1 MRYRKLGTTDL
12 DVSVICLGT
21 MTWGEQNSKQDAFQ
35 HMDYSLDRG
44 VNFFDTAEIYPVM
57 PRQETYG
64 RTEEIIGDWFQK
76 KRTRDKVILAS
87 KIASKSTA
95 FEWIRGCSKT
105 LRFDKKNMNLAIE
118 ESLRRLKTDYIDL
131 YQLHWPQR
139 NVPSFGNLDFECKDG
154 LESGLGLSWARFWCY
169 LGPLGGSFGDLGAAR
184 WHPGFPKLFISAPLS
199 PHLGPRGAL
208 NSPKQL
214 PRRPHGE
221 ADGPTKPPRPIWRR
235 IWSCFPC
242 GVGGEL
248 KQMKQETSFKPFE
261 PILGSRFIYS

>member
-21 MTWGEQNSKQDAFQ
+21 MTWGEQNSKEDAFQ
-35 HMDYSLDRG
+35 QMDYSLDRG

-76 KRTRDKVILAS
+76 KRTRGKVILAS

-95 FEWIRGCSKT
+95 FDWIRGGSKT

-118 ESLRRLKTDYIDL
+118 KSLKRLKTDYIDL

-139 NVPSFGNLDFECKDG
+139 NVPSF
-154 LESGLGLSWARFWCY
+154 
-169 LGPLGGSFGDLGAAR
+169 
-184 WHPGFPKLFISAPLS
+184 
-199 PHLGPRGAL
+199 
-208 NSPKQL
+208 
-214 PRRPHGE
+214 
-221 ADGPTKPPRPIWRR
+221 
-235 IWSCFPC
+235 
-242 GVGGEL
+242 
-248 KQMKQETSFKPFE
+248 
-261 PILGSRFIYS
+261 